1 MKCAAWMR
9 RSVNPHPLT
18 TAPHRPKLKADA
30 PFDEGC
36 WTDSQPRKEAAMRRC
51 WTVALLV
58 VVVASSACAMAY
70 AQSGRASYVGR
81 WAENPEGCRN
91 QPDAVFTTR
100 GMEGNEN
107 SCRFDRI
114 RGGSGRWHIAMTCH
128 GEGTTVREKV
138 ELFVNVNTIQIKYLD
153 RGNASQKLVRCP

>member
-18 TAPHRPKLKADA
+18 TAPHGPKLKADA
-30 PFDEGC
+30 PFDERC
-36 WTDSQPRKEAAMRRC
+36 WTDSQPRKEAAMRHC

-81 WAENPEGCRN
+81 WAAR
-91 QPDAVFTTR
+91 R
-100 GMEGNEN
+100 GAGT
-107 SCRFDRI
+107 SQTLCSR
-114 RGGSGRWHIAMTCH
+114 RGAWKEMRTLVDLIEFVVAQAG
-128 GEGTTVREKV
+128 GTLR
-138 ELFVNVNTIQIKYLD
+138 
-153 RGNASQKLVRCP
+153 